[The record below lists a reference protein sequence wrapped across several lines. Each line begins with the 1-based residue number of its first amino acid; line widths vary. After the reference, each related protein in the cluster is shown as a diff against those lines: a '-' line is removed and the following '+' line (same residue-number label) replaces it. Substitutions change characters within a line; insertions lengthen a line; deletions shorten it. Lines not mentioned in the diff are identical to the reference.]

1 MGVIDELPAEVGVS
15 RHRLTADQYHQ
26 MAQAGVLAP
35 DARVELIEG
44 EIIDMAPI
52 GTKHW
57 SVVNRLND
65 LFATALHGRAIV
77 SVQSSLRLG
86 DFSEP
91 EPDLGVFKYRADFYA
106 ERHPTA
112 ADTLLLIEVAD
123 TTAPYD
129 RKVKVPLY
137 AKHGVPEVWIVD
149 LEASVVRFYRQPQG
163 DRYQDVTESGTPGLT
178 PISALPDALPD
189 VRIDLTGI
197 V

>member
-26 MAQAGVLAP
+26 MAKAGVLAP

-52 GTKHW
+52 GTGHW

-65 LFATALHGRAIV
+65 MFTTALHGRAIV

-91 EPDLGVFKYRADFYA
+91 EPDVGVFKYRADFYA

-112 ADTLLLIEVAD
+112 ADTFLLIEVAD

-129 RKVKVPLY
+129 RRVKVPLY
-137 AKHGVPEVWIVD
+137 AKHAVPEVWIID
-149 LEASVVRFYRQPQG
+149 LEAAVVRFYRQPHG
-163 DRYQDVTESGTPGLT
+163 DRYVEVIENAAPGPT
-178 PISALPDALPD
+178 PIGALPG
-189 VRIDLTGI
+189 VTIDLSGI
-197 V
+197 LGSR